1 VADPR
6 GTHEPKR
13 AQGDAGAV
21 IDPPEIIEAARS
33 QPGMSSGDFNIFEW
47 VAYGVGVVVAG
58 LSAVVVK
65 LWYSAEGKNAKD
77 ITILMAIN
85 DRLEKEIGEMRRV
98 QLSMTA
104 QNAAL
109 ENENAN
115 LKERVRELEQRLQR
129 YEQGH
134 GA

>member
-1 VADPR
+1 
-6 GTHEPKR
+6 
-13 AQGDAGAV
+13 V

-33 QPGMSSGDFNIFEW
+33 QPGMSSGDFNIFE
-47 VAYGVGVVVAG
+47 
-58 LSAVVVK
+58 
-65 LWYSAEGKNAKD
+65 
-77 ITILMAIN
+77 
-85 DRLEKEIGEMRRV
+85 RV